1 MEQRIT
7 KWHFAMDKKFQSR
20 IVWCVVCG
28 KCCVHRKTNLSFIY
42 TLAKCTHNGRSKH
55 QVSEKT
61 EQKQTEKWKWKTAE
75 KRRGKKILIQRD
87 SWNKC
92 AENLNADIFRY
103 IAARV
108 NSTHHHKHEM
118 TDWYDGFARSLLIK
132 SNALNWLM

>member
-20 IVWCVVCG
+20 IVWCVVW
-28 KCCVHRKTNLSFIY
+28 CVASV
-42 TLAKCTHNGRSKH
+42 AC
-55 QVSEKT
+55 
-61 EQKQTEKWKWKTAE
+61 TEKRICHLFIHLQSAHTMGARSTNFQKNWAKANEKMKMKNSREE
-75 KRRGKKILIQRD
+75 KREKILIQRD

-108 NSTHHHKHEM
+108 NSTHHHSNTKWL
-118 TDWYDGFARSLLIK
+118 TDTMVSHAVC
-132 SNALNWLM
+132 